1 MPETMP
7 TVTELARLCERLSGT
22 ETTGDDAER
31 IDLLTALETVKS
43 ACAAAQA
50 RVTVSFDASQR
61 REQAAKGVAAAKQ
74 GKAIGSQVALARHES
89 PMKGNRLLGL
99 ARVLVTEMPHTLAAL
114 AAGRI
119 NEWRATI
126 IVRETATLSAVHRAR
141 VDAELAGRLDTLGD
155 RGVERE
161 ARKIAYRL
169 DPTSALRRARTAR
182 SDRRVTVRPAP
193 DTMSYLTGFLPAEQ
207 GIAVHTALSRHAD
220 SLRARGD
227 TRSRGQIMA
236 DTLVERVTGQ
246 ARAGG
251 APAEIQLVMT
261 DRALLGQ
268 DSTPARLAGYGPLPA
283 AVARGILQAATGAT
297 EEARVWVRRLYTS
310 PTDGE
315 LVAMDSRRRFFPAGL
330 RRFLVARDEV
340 CRNAWC
346 DAPVRHV
353 DHPVPVAEGGETSA
367 DNGQGL
373 CELCNQA
380 KEAAGWTATPTRAG
394 PRSARTVTVTT
405 PTGHRYTTRAPDP
418 PGNRRSILAEL
429 RSVGLPP
436 PSSAE
441 SHLAALLQ
449 RYDDPHTR
457 AG

>member
-7 TVTELARLCERLSGT
+7 TVTELARLCERLSGS
-22 ETTGDDAER
+22 ETATDDAER

-61 REQAAKGVAAAKQ
+61 REQSAKGVPAGRQ
-74 GKAIGSQVALARHES
+74 GKGVGSQVALARHES
-89 PMKGNRLLGL
+89 PVKGNRFLGL
-99 ARVLVTEMPHTLAAL
+99 SRVLVTEMPQTLAAL

-207 GIAVHTALSRHAD
+207 GIAVHTALTRHAD
-220 SLRARGD
+220 SLRAGGD
-227 TRSRGQIMA
+227 ARSRGQIMA

-246 ARAGG
+246 SR
-251 APAEIQLVMT
+251 APATPTEVQLVMT
-261 DRALLGQ
+261 DGALLGQ
-268 DSTPARLAGYGPLPA
+268 DSTPARLVGYGPLPA
-283 AVARGILQAATGAT
+283 AVARAILRASADATD
-297 EEARVWVRRLYTS
+297 EAQVWLRRLYTS
-310 PTDGE
+310 PTTGE
-315 LVAMDSRRRFFPAGL
+315 LASLDSRRRIFPARI
-330 RRFLVARDEV
+330 RRFLVVRDEV
-340 CRNAWC
+340 CRNPWC
-346 DAPVRHV
+346 DAPVRHA
-353 DHPVPVAEGGETSA
+353 DHPVPAAAGGETSA

-380 KEAAGWTATPTRAG
+380 KEAPGWSATPTRAG
-394 PRSARTVTVTT
+394 PRTAHTITVTT

-418 PGNRRSILAEL
+418 PGGRRSAVAEI
-429 RSVGLPP
+429 RSAGRPQG
-436 PSSAE
+436 SSSE
-441 SHLAALLQ
+441 HRLAAALQ
-449 RYDDPHTR
+449 RFDDPLDR